1 MAIKKTVIEI
11 THDDELRSSDEILEI
26 VAEVFQDDYTN
37 EDYRVSKLVAGKS
50 IVKIDPPTIEYSARI
65 RFQGWSSDELYDKLS
80 EAGFD
85 VLCVDN
91 Y

>member
-1 MAIKKTVIEI
+1 MVLKKTVIEI
-11 THDDELRSSDEILEI
+11 THDDELRSSGEVLEI
-26 VAEVFQDDYTN
+26 VAEVFQDEYTN
-37 EDYRVSKLVAGKS
+37 KDYRVSTLVAGKS
-50 IVKIDPPTIEYSARI
+50 IVRIDPPTTEYSVRI
-65 RFQGWSSDELYDKLS
+65 NFQGWGDELYDKLS